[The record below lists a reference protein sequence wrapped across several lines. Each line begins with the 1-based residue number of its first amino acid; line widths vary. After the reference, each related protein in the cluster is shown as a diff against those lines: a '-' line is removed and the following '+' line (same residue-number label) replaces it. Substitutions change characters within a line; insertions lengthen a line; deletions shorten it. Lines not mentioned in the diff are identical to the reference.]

1 MRLLLVRH
9 PRPGVDP
16 GLCYGSSDVVAPA
29 HETARVRDALRAA
42 GLPGTMPTYASPLE
56 RCAALAR
63 SLDPSP
69 LRFDARLAEM
79 DFGAWE
85 LRSWDTIARSEI
97 DAWADDLLHY
107 RPGGGESVLDVAR
120 RVAAFL
126 DDMRA
131 ELRGARQPQALVIC
145 HAGTMRLLRALF
157 TGQPLITAAL
167 EAARTPHRIG
177 YGELLVLK
185 D

>member
-9 PRPGVDP
+9 PRPDVEP
-16 GLCYGSSDVVAPA
+16 GLCYGSSDVAVS
-29 HETARVRDALRAA
+29 EQDTMTVRDALAA
-42 GLPGTMPTYASPLE
+42 TGLPGALPVYTSPLQ
-56 RCAALAR
+56 RCAGLAR
-63 SLDPSP
+63 ALDASDV
-69 LRFDARLAEM
+69 RVDARLAEM

-85 LRSWDTIARSEI
+85 LRGWDTIGRAEV
-97 DAWADDLLHY
+97 DAWAGDLLHY

-120 RVAAFL
+120 RVAGFL
-126 DDMRA
+126 GDLRA
-131 ELRGARQPQALVIC
+131 AGHLEALVIC
-145 HAGTMRLLRALF
+145 HAGTMRLLCALF
-157 TGQPLITAAL
+157 AGQPLAAAAL

>member
-9 PRPGVDP
+9 PRPEVDP
-16 GLCYGSSDVVAPA
+16 GLCYGRSDVAA
-29 HETARVRDALRAA
+29 KGADLLRVRATLPT
-42 GLPGTMPTYASPLE
+42 GLPTWSSPLQ
-56 RCAALAR
+56 RCASLAR
-63 SLDPSP
+63 ALNPP
-69 LRFDARLAEM
+69 QLRFDARLAEM

-85 LRSWDTIARSEI
+85 LRSWDDIPRIEV
-97 DAWADDLLHY
+97 DAWAADLLHY

-126 DDMRA
+126 SDLYKEGHA
-131 ELRGARQPQALVIC
+131 EALVVC
-145 HAGTMRLLRALF
+145 HAGTIRLLRALH
-157 TGQPLITAAL
+157 TGLPLEAAAL

-177 YGELLVLK
+177 YGEILALG

>member
-9 PRPGVDP
+9 PRPEVDP
-16 GLCYGSSDVVAPA
+16 GLCYGRSDVAA
-29 HETARVRDALRAA
+29 EGAELLRVRATLPA
-42 GLPGTMPTYASPLE
+42 GLPTWSSPLQ
-56 RCAALAR
+56 RCASLAR
-63 SLDPSP
+63 ALNPP
-69 LRFDARLAEM
+69 QLRFDARLAEM

-85 LRSWDTIARSEI
+85 LRSWDDIPRIEV
-97 DAWADDLLHY
+97 DAWAADLLHY

-126 DDMRA
+126 SDLYKEGHA
-131 ELRGARQPQALVIC
+131 EALVVC
-145 HAGTMRLLRALF
+145 HAGTIRLLRALH
-157 TGQPLITAAL
+157 TGLPLEAAAL

-177 YGELLVLK
+177 YGEILALG